1 MFKLLPF
8 VTNEPSSLDS
18 SSESERQSSSVPF
31 MNLHRR
37 TSTTVARSDESPFS
51 KEYVTRPYLNQVL
64 QWREPKTEPK
74 SHYNRIDTRDS
85 YCRLTA
91 PSTPSARQS
100 VRAVAV
106 LGWVVAFML
115 FLAMAMTNSSAESR
129 KSSMMSIRKVTKPYL
144 ETVGKLG
151 SKAGFD
157 VSAFVGLPAPSQS
170 FDGMAAKG
178 HSHTTAAVETDPPH
192 NRVTLVSAFYRI
204 DSGKKHRVSEY
215 HAWLSNFLGN
225 VELPIV
231 FYCAPE
237 MRPLITGFRGS
248 KPITIIDSYDTPFD
262 MPPLETL
269 GGRQWA
275 ELQNSI
281 DPEKNW
287 HVPDVYGVWTAKP
300 WMVQQVKDAD
310 YYNSEY
316 FVWFYT
322 GRRRAVATMTQVDA
336 GAFRDSSVKHNF
348 LELEKQLDH
357 IYSTVPD
364 DTLVLSA
371 AQEPFAPGLDYV
383 NGATAGGDLDRSD
396 RLQGG
401 YYGGKAAGIDWW
413 AEETMKVTIR
423 QSSLQKF
430 TAKEQ
435 PVWNQ
440 AARLNWPRIY
450 VQNMALRQGADCGSD
465 VWFAFEY
472 FADGR
477 DCHIP
482 VWSGP
487 EHKAR
492 FGGPVPK
499 VQANRRAPPP
509 PRKR

>member
-8 VTNEPSSLDS
+8 VSNEPSSLDS
-18 SSESERQSSSVPF
+18 ESERQHSSVPF
-31 MNLHRR
+31 PNLHRR
-37 TSTTVARSDESPFS
+37 TSTTAARPAESPYS
-51 KEYVTRPYLNQVL
+51 KEYDSRPSSNQGL
-64 QWREPKTEPK
+64 QWRDPKTEST
-74 SHYNRIDTRDS
+74 SHYHRIDRRDS
-85 YCRLTA
+85 YSRLTS
-91 PSTPSARQS
+91 PSTPSARHS
-100 VRAVAV
+100 VRVVAV
-106 LGWVVAFML
+106 LGWLVAFVL
-115 FLAMAMTNSSAESR
+115 FLAMAMTNSDAESR
-129 KSSMMSIRKVTKPYL
+129 KSSVMSLRNVTQPYL

-157 VSAFVGLPAPSQS
+157 VSAFVRLPAPSQP
-170 FDGMAAKG
+170 FDGAAAKA
-178 HSHTTAAVETDPPH
+178 HSHSGTAEVVEGEAPKS
-192 NRVTLVSAFYRI
+192 RVTLISAFYRI

-215 HAWLSNFLGN
+215 HAWLSNFLGH

-237 MRPLITGFRGS
+237 MRPLITGLRGS

-281 DPEKNW
+281 DPEQNW

-316 FVWFYT
+316 FVWASLFL
-322 GRRRAVATMTQVDA
+322 GRCGGRDHVDA
-336 GAFRDSSVKHNF
+336 GAFRDSSVKHDF
-348 LELEKQLDH
+348 LQLEKQLDH
-357 IYSTVPD
+357 IYSSVPD

-383 NGATAGGDLDRSD
+383 NGATAGGELDRSD

-450 VQNMALRQGADCGSD
+450 VQNMALRQGTDCGSD

-477 DCHIP
+477 DCTIP

-487 EHKAR
+487 EHKAK
-492 FGGPVPK
+492 FGAPVSK